1 MSLNDSF
8 QPENIIKLL
17 KTPQKSF
24 IKWALDKITC
34 ITGVHSKYRLK
45 KERECVPSKKV
56 FTTGS
61 LGRKIWWKGIQ
72 VIVEWKKMFRTG
84 LTQPQIMPLIV
95 V

>member
-8 QPENIIKLL
+8 QPKNIIKLL

-45 KERECVPSKKV
+45 KKESVYPLKKY
-56 FTTGS
+56 
-61 LGRKIWWKGIQ
+61 LQ
-72 VIVEWKKMFRTG
+72 
-84 LTQPQIMPLIV
+84 QAA
-95 V
+95 